1 MVMKTEVK
9 IKRRD
14 SLPLAVAEKI
24 KYALDYNHYLQVSG
38 LGFSAQW
45 KYCSAKI
52 PHFTLKYFVYQIFC
66 IFCRILRKKAK
77 FLRKKINLREKV
89 FRKVFFLWKP

>member
-1 MVMKTEVK
+1 MKTKVK

-38 LGFSAQW
+38 LGFSAEW
-45 KYCSAKI
+45 KYRSVKI

>member
-1 MVMKTEVK
+1 MKTEVK

-24 KYALDYNHYLQVSG
+24 KYALDYNHYLKVSG
-38 LGFSAQW
+38 LGFSAEW
-45 KYCSAKI
+45 KYRSVKI
-52 PHFTLKYFVYQIFC
+52 PHFTLKYFVYQIFR
-66 IFCRILRKKAK
+66 IFRRILRKKAK
-77 FLRKKINLREKV
+77 FLRKKKNLREKV